1 MRCCCQRQLL
11 APVRLL
17 LLLRRLMSLMVPPAA
32 ATVHCLVM
40 QVVNFKYPEQ
50 LRQLTFSW
58 DYMMKGLII
67 DKVRAALLMY
77 RYWCWLMHWISINF
91 W

>member
-1 MRCCCQRQLL
+1 MF
-11 APVRLL
+11 
-17 LLLRRLMSLMVPPAA
+17 LMVPPAA
-32 ATVHCLVM
+32 AAVHCLVM

-67 DKVRAALLMY
+67 DKVRIALVLFTV
-77 RYWCWLMHWISINF
+77 LLL
-91 W
+91 